1 MTNEATP
8 GVYLRKVRPSD
19 EQEFV
24 QLMRSSLDLHEPWIS
39 PPTNATLFK
48 YYLNRIDQPDHEG
61 YAVCL
66 EGSDA
71 IAGAI
76 NINNIVRGSFQS
88 ASLGY
93 YVGAPYHGQG
103 IMYVGLRQL
112 IRLACGTMGLHRL
125 EANIQPENIRSQR
138 LVERC
143 GFVKEGLSR
152 DFLYING
159 AWRDHV
165 RWCYID
171 DRASLRPAG
180 QRLKLTRWSTT

>member
-1 MTNEATP
+1 MTSAE
-8 GVYLRKVRPSD
+8 VYLRKVRSSD
-19 EQEFV
+19 EQEFIR
-24 QLMRSSLDLHEPWIS
+24 LMRDSQEIHEPWIT
-39 PPTNATLFK
+39 PPVSSAQFK
-48 YYLNRIDQPDHEG
+48 QYMQRVNQPDHEG

-66 EGSDA
+66 AGSDA

-93 YVGAPYHGQG
+93 YIGAPYQGQG
-103 IMYVGLRQL
+103 IMYAGLSQL
-112 IRLACGTMGLHRL
+112 LELACVTMGLHRL

-143 GFVKEGLSR
+143 GFVREGISK

-159 AWRDHV
+159 EWRDHV
-165 RWCYID
+165 RWCYVD
-171 DRASLRPAG
+171 QRTSLRPASM
-180 QRLKLTRWSTT
+180 QSTFKRWQIT